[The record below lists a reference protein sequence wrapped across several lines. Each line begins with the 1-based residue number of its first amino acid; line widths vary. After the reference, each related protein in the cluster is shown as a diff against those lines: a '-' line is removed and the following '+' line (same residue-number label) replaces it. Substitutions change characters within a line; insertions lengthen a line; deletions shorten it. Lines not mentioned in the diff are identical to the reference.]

1 MVSVGSGEAAGAVKL
16 RGAGRPR
23 RHRSSAATERRAGL
37 GLSAPALAVFAVFWL
52 IPLLATLYLSLTTY
66 DLARSPKWVGLA
78 NYKHLFTDPVFWA
91 SLRVTVVFTILAVV
105 PTIILG
111 LLLALPLTKPSRTVS
126 LLRAALFIP
135 AILPLVASSLLWKV
149 IYQTHGFADHVVGLF
164 GLSPQP
170 WLTEPRYAVLCVGV
184 TLIWKY
190 VAFFV
195 IIFMAGLQGIPQNL
209 YEAAALDG
217 SRGFRTFLFIT
228 VPQLKRTFLFVIII
242 GVTGSV
248 QSLVPSYLITKGGPV
263 DSTQVVALYLYN
275 NAFSFSKF
283 GYASAIAI
291 ALLVMLLVF
300 ALLQFKLVDEPED

>member
-1 MVSVGSGEAAGAVKL
+1 
-16 RGAGRPR
+16 
-23 RHRSSAATERRAGL
+23 
-37 GLSAPALAVFAVFWL
+37 VFWF
-52 IPLLATLYLSLTTY
+52 IPLVATLYLSLTTF
-66 DLARSPKWVGLA
+66 DLARPPQWVGLA
-78 NYKHLFTDPVFWA
+78 NYQRMFADPTFWA
-91 SLRVTVVFTILAVV
+91 SLRVTAIFTLLAVGPTIL
-105 PTIILG
+105 LG

-126 LLRAALFIP
+126 ILRAVLFVP
-135 AILPLVASSLLWKV
+135 AILPLVASSLLWLV
-149 IYQTHGFADHVVGLF
+149 IYQTHGLADRVVAFF
-164 GLSPQP
+164 GLPPQP
-170 WLTEPRYAVLCVGV
+170 WLTEPAWAIVCIAV

-217 SRGFRTFLFIT
+217 SRGLRTFLFIT

-263 DSTQVVALYLYN
+263 DATQVVALYLYD
-275 NAFSFSKF
+275 NAFSYSKF

-291 ALLVMLLVF
+291 VLLVVLLVF
-300 ALLQFKLVDEPED
+300 ALLQVRLVDEPVD